1 MLKYILPIAVV
12 CFAVSCTSEVEENP
26 IPEVKD
32 TLEVV
37 DEKPT
42 KNYDPSSV
50 ISRTEEFFDWYL
62 ENSRMLYKMRSSC
75 IGAENG
81 YHALDKKK
89 LKEYTDWL
97 SETKFFSKAFI
108 DAEHTRWSTECA
120 DEMRSMARKKQHFEG
135 PPPCVFEGD
144 IFLLIQEQPTQE
156 MIDGLEFSVSEQTD
170 SNAVVNYSGSSA
182 LRWSSKNGAWRIDAW
197 PN

>member
-1 MLKYILPIAVV
+1 MLKFILP
-12 CFAVSCTSEVEENP
+12 FAIICLALSCTSEP
-26 IPEVKD
+26 KDKPTPEAK
-32 TLEVV
+32 EKV
-37 DEKPT
+37 DEKPQ
-42 KNYDPSSV
+42 KKYDPSSV
-50 ISRTEEFFDWYL
+50 VSRSEEFFDWYL

-97 SETKFFSKAFI
+97 TETKFFSKAFI
-108 DAEHTRWSTECA
+108 DAEFTRWSTECA
-120 DEMRSMARKKQHFEG
+120 DEMRAMARKKKRFVG

-144 IFLLIQEQPTQE
+144 IFLLMQERPTQE
-156 MIDGLEFSVSEQTD
+156 MIDALKFAVADQTD
-170 SNAVVNYSGSSA
+170 STAVVKYNDRSA
-182 LRWSSKNGAWRIDAW
+182 LTWSKKGGSWKIDTW